1 MATLC
6 RLRSALRNISVL
18 QTQLRSATHKSLAT
32 PCYKTLTCSRPVHS
46 LNFTKAPE
54 LLRPA
59 AAITCLRHYAEL
71 PPMTFDQLEERTLN
85 LLKLFDKV
93 DPDKVKVESHLI
105 NDLGLDSL
113 DVVEII
119 MAIEDEF
126 ALEINDEEAE
136 KVFTVKDII
145 ELLGD
150 KFDVSE

>member
-1 MATLC
+1 
-6 RLRSALRNISVL
+6 
-18 QTQLRSATHKSLAT
+18 
-32 PCYKTLTCSRPVHS
+32 
-46 LNFTKAPE
+46 
-54 LLRPA
+54 
-59 AAITCLRHYAEL
+59 
-71 PPMTFDQLEERTLN
+71 MTFDQLEERTLN